1 MNWNEYVKHNGVPEW
16 PYPIRYGEESA
27 VETDVLVLGG
37 GIAGCW
43 AAISA
48 ARRGVS
54 VAMVEKGAT
63 ITSGGGGAGCDHWI
77 NTPHPDS
84 PITAEEVVEW
94 ELEYSG
100 GYTNGISRYIA
111 ARESY
116 ETLLELEQ
124 MGAKIRDTEDEFM
137 QAPFRDEK
145 TKFLFAYDYKNRL
158 HFRVW
163 GSTFK
168 AALYKTCKQLG
179 VNRFDRIMVTGLLSA
194 NGKIGNQV
202 VGATGIHTRTG
213 EFFVFKAKAIIDCLS
228 RHQRNWSF
236 SLELKGVPT
245 LRPPTIVG
253 DGHAMAWRAGAEF
266 TMMERSMPTSFGSGN
281 GYPFYGHGNAINTW
295 FPCNMVDA
303 HGKKIPYVDRDG
315 KILEAEVD
323 RSLPAADQKFLGER
337 TTAYTH
343 KRPELIP
350 DLEERVRKGEFV
362 LPLYADLPSMSEH
375 ERQAI
380 WGLMVGEEGKTKIPI
395 LHTYSAAGFD
405 PQKDLLQSYL
415 LLGSDPMRGSVRPQ
429 ERTGGEV
436 GDAGGL
442 LVDWSLKSNLEGLY
456 VAGDALFAANYHYHA
471 AATGRYAGRKAA
483 EYVQKIKRHALSR
496 QQVEEEKARVYAPL
510 NNGQEVEWKELNAAI
525 CKVMQNYCGE
535 LKNDELLK
543 IGLIWLDDLKR
554 NEAPR
559 VQVDNPHKL
568 MRTLE
573 VFNILT
579 CCEMIIH
586 ASMARKASTPLLGFF
601 RQDYPEID
609 PPEWHK
615 WVTIRLE
622 EGGVRTATLPIDF
635 WSPLAENYEKHC
647 R

>member
-1 MNWNEYVKHNGVPEW
+1 MDWNEYVKRNGVPEW
-16 PYPIRYGEESA
+16 PYPIRYGKESSVDA
-27 VETDVLVLGG
+27 DVLVMGG

-54 VAMVEKGAT
+54 VVLVEKGAT
-63 ITSGGGGAGCDHWI
+63 VSSGAGGTGCDHWI
-77 NTPHPDS
+77 NTPHPGS

-94 ELEYSG
+94 ELEFSG

-124 MGAKIRDTEDEFM
+124 MGAKIRDTEDQFS

-145 TKFLFAYDYKNRL
+145 TKFLFAYDYKNRI

-168 AALYKTCKQLG
+168 PALHKACKKLG
-179 VNRFDRIMVTGLLSA
+179 VNIHDRIMLTGLLTQK
-194 NGKIGNQV
+194 GEIGNQV
-202 VGATGIHTRTG
+202 VGATGVHTRTG
-213 EFFVFKAKAIIDCLS
+213 EFFIFKAKAVIDCMS
-228 RHQRNWSF
+228 RHQRNWCFSSELRGLSSF
-236 SLELKGVPT
+236 
-245 LRPPTIVG
+245 RPPTIAG

-281 GYPFYGHGNAINTW
+281 VYPPYGHGNAINTW

-303 HGKKIPYVDRDG
+303 NGKQIPYVDRDG
-315 KILEAEVD
+315 KILETEIE
-323 RSLPAADQKFLGER
+323 RSLPAAEQKFLGER

-350 DLEERVRKGEFV
+350 ELEKRMREGEFV
-362 LPLYADLPSMSEH
+362 LPLYADLTSMSAH

-380 WGLMVGEEGKTKIPI
+380 WGLMIGEEGKTNIPI
-395 LHTYSAAGFD
+395 LQTYGAAGFD
-405 PQKDLLQSYL
+405 PTKDLLQSYL
-415 LLGSDPMRGSVRPQ
+415 FLGGDPMRGSVRPQ
-429 ERTGGEV
+429 ERTGGEI
-436 GDAGGL
+436 GDAGGP
-442 LVDWSLKSNLEGLY
+442 LVDWDLKSNLEGFY
-456 VAGDALFAANYHYHA
+456 VAGDALFAGNYHYHA

-483 EYVQKIKRHALSR
+483 EYAQKIQIPNLSR
-496 QQVEEEKARVYAPL
+496 KQVTHEKARVYAPL
-510 NNGQEVEWKELNAAI
+510 ENGHDIEWKELNAAI
-525 CKVMQNYCGE
+525 CRIMQNYCGE
-535 LKNDELLK
+535 FKNDELLK
-543 IGLIWLDDLKR
+543 IGLIWLEDLKR

-559 VQVDNPHKL
+559 VHVDNPHKL
-568 MRTLE
+568 IRTLE
-573 VFNILT
+573 VYNILT

-586 ASMARKASTPLLGFF
+586 ASMARRASTPYLGFF
-601 RQDYPEID
+601 RQDYPDID
-609 PPEWHK
+609 PPEWNK

-622 EGGVRTATLPIDF
+622 ESGVKTGTLPIDF
-635 WSPLAENYEKHC
+635 WSPMAENYEKHC
-647 R
+647 